1 MDQKDGHVLGI
12 KKLDWATVRQKKEL
26 MKHTVVLYDVNR
38 IWEKYS
44 KVIKLRNDLVK
55 VMFFKE

>member
-1 MDQKDGHVLGI
+1 M
-12 KKLDWATVRQKKEL
+12 ARQKKEL
-26 MKHTVVLYDVNR
+26 MKHTVALYDVNF

>member
-1 MDQKDGHVLGI
+1 M
-12 KKLDWATVRQKKEL
+12 ARQKKEL
-26 MKHTVVLYDVNR
+26 MKHTAVLYDVNF